1 VSWIHDRSA
10 VGDNPAVRVRRITA
24 VSRRD
29 FLACVALLPALLLS
43 LPDSGL
49 AVERTAGQP
58 KILLVVAHPD
68 DEYTFAATVY
78 RVAKEL
84 GGTVDELVITN
95 GAGGYHYS
103 TLSEPIYG
111 IALTEQAVA
120 QKSLPEIRRKETLAA
135 GRILGIG
142 KHYFLNQED
151 AGFTLDP
158 NAGPEQLWDT
168 NRILSVLT
176 KLLTVGRYQFVLT
189 LLPTAET
196 HGHHQAATWLVLK
209 AVAALPAPARPAVL
223 GGDPGVASVPPAPF
237 TGNPQLPMTAVWPGA
252 PVFTF
257 DRNTSFGFHHELNY
271 QIVVNWMIAEHK
283 SQGLFQLSAN
293 KHDVERYWL
302 FKASGPE
309 SLQTTTALFEE
320 LRPH

>member
-1 VSWIHDRSA
+1 MTA
-10 VGDNPAVRVRRITA
+10 RRIFGATG
-24 VSRRD
+24 R
-29 FLACVALLPALLLS
+29 LLPAIVVFLAFAV
-43 LPDSGL
+43 PARAGDS
-49 AVERTAGQP
+49 RAGQP

-84 GGTVDELVITN
+84 GGTVDEVVITD
-95 GAGGYHYS
+95 GAGGFHYS

-111 IALTEQAVA
+111 IALTQQAVA
-120 QKSLPEIRRKETLAA
+120 RKALPEIRRKETLAA

-142 KHYFLNQED
+142 KHYFLDQKD

-158 NAGPEQLWDT
+158 NEGPRQLWDT
-168 NRILSVLT
+168 DRILAVLT
-176 KLLTVGRYQFVLT
+176 KLLIGGKYQFVLT
-189 LLPTAET
+189 LLPTSET
-196 HGHHQAATWLVLK
+196 HGHHQAAAWLALK
-209 AVAALPAPARPAVL
+209 AVAGLPAEARPAVL
-223 GGDPGVASVPPAPF
+223 GGDPGLASIPPPSF
-237 TGNPQLPMTAVWPGA
+237 TVNPQLPITAVWPGA

-257 DRNTSFGFHHELNY
+257 DRNTSFGFNHELNY

-302 FKASGPE
+302 FAVSGPE
-309 SLQTTTALFEE
+309 SLTATRSLFEA

>member
-1 VSWIHDRSA
+1 M
-10 VGDNPAVRVRRITA
+10 PARRIIGVT
-24 VSRRD
+24 RRGVTRKL
-29 FLACVALLPALLLS
+29 LASVALLPVLLVGVS
-43 LPDSGL
+43 AS
-49 AVERTAGQP
+49 AGQP
-58 KILLVVAHPD
+58 KVLLVVAHPD

-78 RVAKEL
+78 RIAKEL
-84 GGTVDELVITN
+84 GGTVDEVVITD
-95 GAGGYHYS
+95 GAGGFHYS

-111 IALTEQAVA
+111 VPLTQQAVA
-120 QKSLPEIRRKETLAA
+120 QKALPEIRRKETLAA

-142 KHYFLNQED
+142 KHYFLDQKD

-158 NAGPEQLWDT
+158 NKGPGQLWDT
-168 NRILSVLT
+168 GRILSVLT
-176 KLLTVGRYQFVLT
+176 KLLTGGKYQFVLT

-196 HGHHQAATWLVLK
+196 HGHHQAAAWLALR
-209 AVAALPAPARPAVL
+209 AVSGLSAETRPAVL
-223 GGDPGVASVPPAPF
+223 GGDPGLASVPPPPF
-237 TGNPQLPMTAVWPGA
+237 TVNPQLPITAVWPGA

-257 DRNTSFGFHHELNY
+257 DRNTSFGFNHELNY

-302 FKASGPE
+302 FEASGPE
-309 SLQTTTALFEE
+309 SLTATSALFEA